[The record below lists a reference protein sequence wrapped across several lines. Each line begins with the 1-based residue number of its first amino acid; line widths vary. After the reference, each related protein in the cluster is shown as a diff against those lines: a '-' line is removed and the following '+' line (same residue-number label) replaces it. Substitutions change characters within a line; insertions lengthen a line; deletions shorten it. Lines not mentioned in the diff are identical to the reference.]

1 MMEFEHGML
10 LVCFSA
16 TIGTFIGTFLG
27 LLINLIGDLISKHRA
42 KKRRLKEN
50 NDKYAP
56 LWCACHFKPHGKNA
70 PLLLLPTQQRALKG
84 NVCVWL

>member
-1 MMEFEHGML
+1 MTEFEHMML

-27 LLINLIGDLISKHRA
+27 LLINLIGDLGSKHRA

-50 NDKYAP
+50 NDK
-56 LWCACHFKPHGKNA
+56 
-70 PLLLLPTQQRALKG
+70 
-84 NVCVWL
+84 